1 MSSARSELLA
11 YALKE
16 RAEVRRMQAS
26 GECTGEDRPQC
37 YETCKHAYW
46 CSELKHQIRLPF

>member
-16 RAEVRRMQAS
+16 RAEVRRMQTS
-26 GECTGEDRPQC
+26 GECTGEDRPKC
-37 YETCKHAYW
+37 YV
-46 CSELKHQIRLPF
+46 